1 MRRPALLISFLLVF
15 MISSYGQKNEVRFLI
30 DTTISIMRENSVNA
44 SKVDWVKVK
53 QEATEKA
60 SGIESPYQLGPVM
73 RYLFQS
79 VDDFH
84 GSFFY
89 NDSAFNWQKQVNTVS
104 DSIMNEWKKGPLI
117 RKKMLEENIAYLRI
131 PSMPAGSIAEFSQ
144 KAQELNDS
152 LCQLLNNS
160 PKGLILDLRLN
171 GGGAMHPMILG
182 VKNLLPSGKVG
193 EFHIKKKEDWLLK
206 NNSFL
211 IDTAVLATIVPKCT
225 KQARQLPIVIIT
237 GAQTGSS
244 GEFLIMT
251 FKGRPNTILLGST
264 TAGYVT
270 VNNGFQISDSA
281 AMNLSIGY
289 GADRNGTVYKEAL
302 RPDIFIDGPD
312 SFNDLA
318 NDVKVKAA
326 IKWLKKQ

>member
-1 MRRPALLISFLLVF
+1 MRRPALLISSLLVF

-53 QEATEKA
+53 QE
-60 SGIESPYQLGPVM
+60 V
-73 RYLFQS
+73 
-79 VDDFH
+79 H

-89 NDSAFNWQKQVNTVS
+89 KDSTRQ
-104 DSIMNEWKKGPLI
+104 
-117 RKKMLEENIAYLRI
+117 
-131 PSMPAGSIAEFSQ
+131 AG
-144 KAQELNDS
+144 
-152 LCQLLNNS
+152 
-160 PKGLILDLRLN
+160 
-171 GGGAMHPMILG
+171 
-182 VKNLLPSGKVG
+182 
-193 EFHIKKKEDWLLK
+193 
-206 NNSFL
+206 
-211 IDTAVLATIVPKCT
+211 
-225 KQARQLPIVIIT
+225 QLPIVILT

-251 FKGRPNTILLGST
+251 FKGRPNTILLGAT

-289 GADRNGTVYKEAL
+289 GADRNGTVYTEAL